1 MWSGMISPIFRF
13 KRRRTEFFFFVAV
26 FLVPLYFRIV
36 RLTNLLII
44 DPPQKFHEPID
55 QNGTIIFALW
65 HGEHF
70 LCPYLYRRG
79 DKMSVLVSTHRDG
92 EIVARTGFYAGV
104 NASLGSGDHGREIVR
119 KKAVQA
125 FATMVKCLK

>member
-1 MWSGMISPIFRF
+1 MIRSIFML
-13 KRRRTEFFFFVAV
+13 RRIRSEFFFSVAS
-26 FLVPLYFRIV
+26 FLVALYFWIV
-36 RLTNLLII
+36 RRTNFLIV

-79 DKMSVLVSTHRDG
+79 DKISVQVRTHRYG
-92 EIVARTGFYAGV
+92 EIVARHGLYAGF
-104 NASLGSGDHGREIVR
+104 NSTGGSGYHGPE
-119 KKAVQA
+119 
-125 FATMVKCLK
+125 L